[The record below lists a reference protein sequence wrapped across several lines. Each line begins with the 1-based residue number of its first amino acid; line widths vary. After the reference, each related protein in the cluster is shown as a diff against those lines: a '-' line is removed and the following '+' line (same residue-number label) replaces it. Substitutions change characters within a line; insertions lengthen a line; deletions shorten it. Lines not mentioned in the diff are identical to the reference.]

1 MLLYVTEA
9 NPSQVHSYSN
19 LFQSSFWANFKEK
32 RGYETQAFDIR
43 YKEREASMVVVHRP
57 CSAESTFAYV
67 PHGPDIQVPQD
78 RQGPF
83 LESVS
88 ERIRPRLP
96 EDCSFIR
103 YDLPWS
109 SPYADT
115 HDKESEWPG
124 PPEPRIRELRMNF
137 GSKYW
142 NLCKAP
148 TDMQAPDTVVLDLE
162 RPSFRIFREMHK
174 KARYG
179 VRSPLR
185 RGVRVE
191 RRGLDALPMWHSLY
205 LEMAERKGIA
215 AEALGH
221 FRDLF
226 AATHGDEPDV
236 ELYLAFQDGRLVA
249 GTIVAFH
256 VSTAYYLYSA
266 SSPEGRKLSASYA
279 VLWKAIM
286 RAKAR
291 GCRWFDL
298 FGIPPNSD
306 PAHPMHG
313 LYQFKTR
320 FGGRILHL
328 RGCWDYPL
336 GDDGYSHLALASGT
350 ENPYYL

>member
-9 NPSQVHSYSN
+9 DPCQVQSHSN

-32 RGYETQAFDIR
+32 RGYDTQAFDIR
-43 YKEREASMVVVHRP
+43 FHDKEVSMVIVHRP
-57 CSAESTFAYV
+57 CSADATYAYV
-67 PHGPDIQVPQD
+67 PRGPDIQVPSD

-96 EDCSFIR
+96 PECRFIR
-103 YDLPWS
+103 YDLPWK
-109 SPYADT
+109 SPYADAGG
-115 HDKESEWPG
+115 DGSEWPG

-137 GSKYW
+137 GSKFW
-142 NLCKAP
+142 NLVKAP
-148 TDMQAPDTVVLDLE
+148 TDMHAPDTVVLDLS
-162 RPSFRIFREMHK
+162 RSSTRIFLEMRK

-179 VRSPLR
+179 IRSAFR
-185 RGVRVE
+185 RGVRVKQDGVE
-191 RRGLDALPMWHSLY
+191 ALRLWHPLY
-205 LEMAERKGIA
+205 LEMTERKGIA
-215 AEALGH
+215 AEGMGY

-226 AATHGDEPDV
+226 AAARSDKPDV
-236 ELYLAFQDGRLVA
+236 EMFLAFQNGKLLS
-249 GTIVAFH
+249 GSIIAFH
-256 VSTAYYLYSA
+256 VSTAYYLHSA
-266 SSPEGRKLSASYA
+266 SSPDGRKLSSSYA

-306 PAHPMHG
+306 PSHPMHG

-320 FGGRILHL
+320 FGGQIRHM

-336 GDDGYSHLALASGT
+336 GDEEYPLLALASSQV
-350 ENPYYL
+350 L